1 MKVTLALICDAA
13 NVTEDGKLNVV
24 GQFDHVMVDAYPL
37 RMRPKCI
44 ALRMSGSSDEFQN
57 EQPFAVRA
65 YNEAGKEIGEILG
78 LVEPRLQPRGAALIQ
93 AVAILPLF
101 DPHIPEPG
109 SYRIDILLCEE
120 VVASIDPARAPERC
134 VEGLP

>member
-1 MKVTLALICDAA
+1 MEVTLALLCDAA
-13 NVTEDGKLNVV
+13 NVTEDGKLNIA
-24 GQFDHVMVDAYPL
+24 GQFDHVLVDTYPL

-44 ALRMSGSSDEFQN
+44 ALRMVGPSAEFRD

-65 YNEAGKEIGEILG
+65 YNEAGKEIGEVLG
-78 LVEPRLQPRGAALIQ
+78 TVEPRRQPQDTELVQ

-109 SYRIDILLCEE
+109 SYRIDVFFCEE
-120 VVASIDPARAPERC
+120 VVASIDLHAHQIAA
-134 VEGLP
+134 